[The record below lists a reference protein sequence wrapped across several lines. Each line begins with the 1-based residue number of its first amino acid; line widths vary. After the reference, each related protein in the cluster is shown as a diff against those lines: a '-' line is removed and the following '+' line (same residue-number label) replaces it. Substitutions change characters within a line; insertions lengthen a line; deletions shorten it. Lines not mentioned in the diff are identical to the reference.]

1 MVARFIARMGITA
14 ATLALFLGT
23 AFSVSAV
30 LTANYWYTFGLWPKS
45 WWSFFGYGFAS
56 LVLMVL
62 GIMVSME
69 EKK

>member
-14 ATLALFLGT
+14 ATLALSLG
-23 AFSVSAV
+23 
-30 LTANYWYTFGLWPKS
+30 NYWYTFGLWPKS
-45 WWSFFGYGFAS
+45 WWSFFGYGFAT